1 MFQPQI
7 NGRTILKPEGRII
20 MRILNKEAILKQLNE
35 LPPELTQEVLDF
47 IEFLRIKRVKKGMSE
62 QDLLLIQQENLRK
75 IWDSEDE
82 DLYEI

>member
-1 MFQPQI
+1 
-7 NGRTILKPEGRII
+7 

-47 IEFLRIKRVKKGMSE
+47 IEFLRIKRVKKGMTE
-62 QDLLLIQQENLRK
+62 QNLLLIQQENLRK

-82 DLYEI
+82 NLYEI